1 MIESSQRAATALD
14 TPADYARRLAEA
26 LASQDW
32 AIVDGLSIDLA
43 AARREKRQ
51 VFICGNGGSA
61 ATAMH
66 WANDLLYGVNKLGHG
81 MLRVNALPANSSV
94 LTCLAN
100 DISYAEVFSTQL
112 QALAST
118 GDLLVVIS
126 GSGNSPNVIRALEEA
141 RRLGVKSY
149 ALLGFNGGQC
159 KGLADVPI
167 HFPIDDMQLVED
179 LHMIVGHM
187 LMKSLCNCP

>member
-1 MIESSQRAATALD
+1 MIESSQRAATALT
-14 TPADYARRLAEA
+14 TPVDYANRLAEA
-26 LASQDW
+26 LVSQDW
-32 AIVDGLSIDLA
+32 SIVTELSSDLA
-43 AARREKRQ
+43 QARKERRQ
-51 VFICGNGGSA
+51 VFLCGNGGSA

-81 MLRVNALPANSSV
+81 MLRVHALPANSSV

-100 DISYAEVFSTQL
+100 DISYAEVFATQL
-112 QALAST
+112 QALASP

-141 RRLGVKSY
+141 RHLGLKSY
-149 ALLGFNGGQC
+149 ALLGFTGGQC
-159 KGLADVPI
+159 KGLADVSI

-187 LMKSLCNCP
+187 LMKSLCQCP

>member
-1 MIESSQRAATALD
+1 MIESSHRAAKVHT
-14 TPADYARRLAEA
+14 TPVDYANRLAEA
-26 LASQDW
+26 LVSQDW
-32 AIVDGLSIDLA
+32 SVVTELSNDLA

-61 ATAMH
+61 ATAIH

-81 MLRVNALPANSSV
+81 MLRVHALPANSSV

-112 QALAST
+112 QALANA
-118 GDLLVVIS
+118 GDILVVIS

-141 RRLGVKSY
+141 RHLGLKSY

-159 KGLADVPI
+159 KELADVPI

-187 LMKSLCNCP
+187 LMKSLCQCP

>member
-1 MIESSQRAATALD
+1 
-14 TPADYARRLAEA
+14 
-26 LASQDW
+26 
-32 AIVDGLSIDLA
+32 
-43 AARREKRQ
+43 
-51 VFICGNGGSA
+51 
-61 ATAMH
+61 
-66 WANDLLYGVNKLGHG
+66 
-81 MLRVNALPANSSV
+81 MLRVHALPANASV

-112 QALAST
+112 QALSNT

-141 RRLGVKSY
+141 KHLGLKSY
-149 ALLGFNGGQC
+149 ALLGFDGGRC

-179 LHMIVGHM
+179 IHMIVGHM
-187 LMKSLCNCP
+187 LMKSLCQCP

>member
-81 MLRVNALPANSSV
+81 MVRVNALPANSSV

>member
-1 MIESSQRAATALD
+1 MTESTQRAATALD
-14 TPADYARRLAEA
+14 TPADYAGRLAEA
-26 LASQDW
+26 LSSQDW
-32 AIVDGLSIDLA
+32 SVVSGLSSDLA

-51 VFICGNGGSA
+51 VFLCGNGGSA
-61 ATAMH
+61 ATAIH
-66 WANDLLYGVNKLGHG
+66 WANDFLYGVNKLGHG
-81 MLRVNALPANSSV
+81 MLRVHALPANSSV

-112 QALAST
+112 QALANT

-141 RRLGVKSY
+141 KHLGLKSY
-149 ALLGFNGGQC
+149 ALLGFDGGRC
-159 KGLADVPI
+159 KALADVPI

-187 LMKSLCNCP
+187 LMKSLCQCP